1 MNRIIKPDVM
11 KIKQI
16 IKELENFAPLALQES
31 YDNAG
36 LAVGDAEMEV
46 NAALLCLDV
55 TPGVLEEA
63 KNKGAGLVISHHPV
77 IFGKLGKLT
86 GSTYTEKIV
95 IQAIKNEIALYSAH
109 TNFDRVTG
117 GVNSR
122 IADKIGIRD
131 CEIISPA
138 DGVLK
143 KLVVFVPRDHAQQ
156 VRQAIFDAGAGHIG
170 EYDQCSFNL
179 EGEGSFRG
187 SEKSDPFT
195 GKPGILHFEKEIR
208 VETIFP
214 GFLESG
220 IIDKMIGAHPYEEV
234 AYDIYPLD
242 NKYDRAGMGIIGELN
257 EPVEEQEFL
266 KMLKEIFQ
274 ARCIRHTRLSGK
286 KISRVAVCGGS
297 CGFLVG
303 MARKQGADIFVS
315 GEIKYHDFFQPDQNM
330 MLAEVGHFESEQ
342 FTLEIFHELLTKK
355 FPNFAVHFSD
365 QTTNPIQY
373 F

>member
-1 MNRIIKPDVM
+1 MQIKRII
-11 KIKQI
+11 Q
-16 IKELENFAPLALQES
+16 ELEEFAPLALQES
-31 YDNAG
+31 YDNSG
-36 LAVGDAEMEV
+36 LSVGDADREAD
-46 NAALLCLDV
+46 AALLCLDV
-55 TPGVLEEA
+55 TPSVLEEA
-63 KNKGAGLVISHHPV
+63 RNKGAGLIISHHPV
-77 IFGKLGKLT
+77 IFGKLEKLT
-86 GSTYTEKIV
+86 GSNYTEKIV
-95 IQAIKNEIALYSAH
+95 IQAIKSNIALYSVH
-109 TNFDRVTG
+109 TNIDRVAG

-131 CEIISPA
+131 CRILSPA
-138 DGVLK
+138 EGVLK
-143 KLVVFVPRDHAQQ
+143 KLVVFVPRDHADT
-156 VRQAIFDAGAGHIG
+156 VRKAIFDAGAGHIG

-208 VETIFP
+208 IETVFP
-214 GFLESG
+214 GFSESV
-220 IIDKMIGAHPYEEV
+220 IIEKMIEAHPYEEV

-242 NKYDRAGMGIIGELN
+242 NKYDRAGMGIIGEL
-257 EPVEEQEFL
+257 EKPVDANEFL
-266 KMLKEIFQ
+266 KLLKGVFN
-274 ARCIRHTRLSGK
+274 AGCIRHTPLTGK
-286 KISRVAVCGGS
+286 KISRVAACGGS
-297 CGFLVG
+297 GGFLAG
-303 MARKQGADIFVS
+303 LARKKGADIFVS
-315 GEIKYHDFFQPDQNM
+315 GEFKYHEFFQADQSM